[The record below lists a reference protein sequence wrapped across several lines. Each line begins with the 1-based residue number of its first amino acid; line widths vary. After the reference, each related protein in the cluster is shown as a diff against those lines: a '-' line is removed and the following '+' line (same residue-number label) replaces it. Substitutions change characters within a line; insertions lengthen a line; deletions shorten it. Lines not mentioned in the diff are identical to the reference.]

1 MSRSRPFSNEQLRAR
16 VRAASGGAI
25 STEARNV
32 KDHFARLAAT
42 AVPENA
48 NAVLA
53 GLRVWPCHLYSDA
66 DPRTREEALRWLI
79 DNAGEV
85 SWLAKDHGWLEQ
97 WHLELLSFVTPSP
110 GELAKIAKASEGRK
124 LSTHSKRLYA
134 RLQELDQSTASTLSW
149 LRHLVN
155 AQKWSDVIKSA
166 SDALPETTENG
177 ERTKFYVILIDA
189 LLKRGRSPKTDLS
202 DGERALHLLF
212 AVRREGLWEKAF
224 DNLLERA
231 GEAALPADLKN
242 GRGEP
247 TKLLADAYRGLG
259 RAGKW
264 FGKLLGGRDAQ
275 VPYSEGVFKSAPAV
289 LASGAVEEFLSASE
303 KHQDEFQKA
312 MDSKGGEVE
321 AAAVAGAL
329 SIGGFWTLAQIDDTV
344 LAAMTFS
351 SAGNPESFWRLRE
364 IAGSASDSQG
374 AVTRLSGYVA
384 EQQVAVDLAREG
396 HVVEFPDGPAEPGWD
411 LLVDG
416 HPVQVK
422 CSMDADY
429 VMEHF
434 DRYPD
439 IPVVVNAELA
449 EQLGDHPMVW
459 VDSALSH
466 AEVASTTEE
475 SLDALADFAD
485 ADDMLP
491 IPFLSLAF
499 AAVRNF
505 DDLDAGRIDGGKFA
519 ERVGVDA
526 AARTVGGGA
535 GSFIGGAV
543 GSVLGPVGTV
553 IGASIGGFIG
563 SVAGGTGAD
572 AINRD
577 HLCDARDAVVAGLRD
592 FATWFREAPL
602 RTRITM
608 LEERHRAVS
617 GWAHES
623 SPGEAPKCVATFFTA
638 TKEMLDR
645 AKALDSWI
653 NERQGG
659 DDFARAHAGWV
670 ALREARA
677 FFHPELKVRLAHV
690 QEAMRGYTQV
700 ANPGAAG
707 VSSPAGA

>member
-1 MSRSRPFSNEQLRAR
+1 MGGPRRFSESDLKERLRAAKAGGPGSEQLDA
-16 VRAASGGAI
+16 
-25 STEARNV
+25 E
-32 KDHFARLAAT
+32 DHFARLAT
-42 AVPENA
+42 TEVPENA
-48 NAVLA
+48 YAVLG
-53 GLRVWPCHLYSDA
+53 GLRTWPCDLYA
-66 DPRTREEALRWLI
+66 GVGTATREEALRWLI
-79 DNAGEV
+79 ANAGEV
-85 SWLAKDHGWLEQ
+85 AWLEKEHCWLEQ

-110 GELAKIAKASEGRK
+110 TELAKIAKAFESRK
-124 LSTHSKRLYA
+124 LSAHSKGLYA
-134 RLQELDQSTASTLSW
+134 RLREADQSTASTLSW

-155 AQKWSDVIKSA
+155 AKKWSDVIKSA
-166 SDALPETTENG
+166 SEALPETTENG
-177 ERTKFYVILIDA
+177 ERSKIYLILIDA
-189 LLKRGRSPKTDLS
+189 YLQRGRSSKTDLS

-212 AVRREGLWEKAF
+212 AVRREGLWKKAF
-224 DNLLERA
+224 DDLLERA
-231 GEAALPADLKN
+231 GEAALPADLKI

-247 TKLLADAYRGLG
+247 TNLLADAYRGLG

-275 VPYSEGVFKSAPAV
+275 VPYSEGVVKSAPAV
-289 LASGAVEEFLSASE
+289 LASGVVEEFLSASE
-303 KHQDEFQKA
+303 KHQDEFRNA
-312 MDSKGGEVE
+312 MKRKGGDAE

-364 IAGSASDSQG
+364 IADSANDSQG

-429 VMEHF
+429 VMDHF

-491 IPFLSLAF
+491 IPFLSVAF

-577 HLCDARDAVVAGLRD
+577 HLCDARDAVVAGLGD

-602 RTRITM
+602 RARITM
-608 LEERHRAVS
+608 LEERHQAVS
-617 GWAHES
+617 GWAQES
-623 SPGEAPKCVATFFTA
+623 STGEAPKCVATFFTA

-645 AKALDSWI
+645 ARSLESWMA
-653 NERQGG
+653 ERQGG

-690 QEAMRGYTQV
+690 QEAMRRYTQV
-700 ANPGAAG
+700 ASPGAEG
-707 VSSPAGA
+707 VPSPAGA